1 MTKWALLGLLGFS
14 LSLSAQVTQPQDL
27 FTLNRGQDRALD
39 FSRLDA
45 ARYGYPAL
53 TLVNESPLS
62 LVNAYTWFDYTWF
75 DSGPLLLP
83 PVTEGVVTSSKR
95 AKSAVQNFDDKTL
108 LMPHKGFEVHGEVGG
123 LYGHSLDG
131 RVSRE
136 LEQGYIFGEI
146 GNDKT
151 QISVGAF
158 YEHVNDRARAGR

>member
-1 MTKWALLGLLGFS
+1 MNKWVLLGLLACS
-14 LSLSAQVTQPQDL
+14 LSSPAQVATSSDL
-27 FTLNRGQDRALD
+27 FALNRSQSRVADLSSLD
-39 FSRLDA
+39 G

-53 TLVNESPLS
+53 TLLNANPFS
-62 LVNAYTWFDYTWF
+62 LANAYMRF

-83 PVTEGVVTSSKR
+83 PAGPDVAASG
-95 AKSAVQNFDDKTL
+95 KSVRTAVQNFDDKTL
-108 LMPHKGFEVHGEVGG
+108 LAPRKGFDVHGEVGV

-151 QISVGAF
+151 QISVGAS
-158 YEHVNDRARAGR
+158 YEHLNDRGRISR

>member
-1 MTKWALLGLLGFS
+1 MTKWALLGLLGCS
-14 LSLSAQVTQPQDL
+14 LSLSAQVPQPQDL
-27 FTLNRGQDRALD
+27 FTLNRGQSRAIDL
-39 FSRLDA
+39 SRLDA

-53 TLVNESPLS
+53 TLLNESPLS
-62 LVNAYTWFDYTWF
+62 LVNAYTWFD
-75 DSGPLLLP
+75 SGPLLLP
-83 PVTEGVVTSSKR
+83 PVGENIAASSRSAR
-95 AKSAVQNFDDKTL
+95 AAVQNFDDKTL
-108 LMPHKGFEVHGEVGG
+108 LAPRKGFEVHGEVGA